1 MIQTFTCC
9 HIYCYM
15 QGTGPAEAGKFL
27 QYWARVEF
35 WVSAPLISQL
45 LTSWPLPKIM
55 FSCLLPLFL
64 TCLHLHL
71 PLLLTCFLVHLSSPG
86 KTGLLVAG
94 GEGAMRSAEVAFECF
109 FPFSCCA
116 KTCFPLD
123 IEAIVCPYPCLRPPL
138 PDRGLR
144 HGYQSLA
151 RCGQQRPVAISLI
164 SQGGWKLSP
173 IC

>member
-1 MIQTFTCC
+1 
-9 HIYCYM
+9 M

-45 LTSWPLPKIM
+45 LTSWPLPKTC
-55 FSCLLPLFL
+55 FSFSFPFFFSPAPFPFFSPALTFPFPFFSPASSSTCHLLARPGCLWREERAQWGAPR
-64 TCLHLHL
+64 
-71 PLLLTCFLVHLSSPG
+71 LLLNVI
-86 KTGLLVAG
+86 
-94 GEGAMRSAEVAFECF
+94 